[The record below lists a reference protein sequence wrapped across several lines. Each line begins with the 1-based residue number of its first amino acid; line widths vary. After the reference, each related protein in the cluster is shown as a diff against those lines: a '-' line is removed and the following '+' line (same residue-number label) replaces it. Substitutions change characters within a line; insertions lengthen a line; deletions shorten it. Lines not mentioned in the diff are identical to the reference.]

1 MATIKISSKVEESDW
16 KALQQLARES
26 HQNISGVLT
35 EAIREYVKRRRV
47 RAEVLEHLEDSIEKN
62 RELGRR
68 LAE

>member
-1 MATIKISSKVEESDW
+1 MATIKISSKVEESEW

-47 RAEVLEHLEDSIEKN
+47 RADVLEHLEDSIEQN

>member
-1 MATIKISSKVEESDW
+1 MASIKVSSKVEEAEW
-16 KALQQLARES
+16 KALQELARES
-26 HQNISGVLT
+26 HQNISGLLT

-47 RAEVLEHLEDSIEKN
+47 RAGVLGHLEDSIEQN